1 VWDIEVEGAH
11 SYVAQGFINHNSSY
25 SPNFQNIPVKDTD
38 RFRKCFIAPRGRRL
52 VIGDY
57 SQQEPRINAVQA
69 GDTKMIDLFKQ
80 GGNIYI
86 NVTKEVFGKVIT
98 KADPLYKHMKSMILG
113 LSYGLSEKGLA
124 MHEKISEMEARRLIQ
139 RYLWAFPKQ
148 KRYME
153 RARQFSDEM
162 LTVPGGKQIFLN
174 RYAFTSA
181 NQVLDYPAQGG
192 AANVSKMALIYIDE
206 AIRKQRLDAFLVNF
220 VHDEFVVEC
229 AAACASKVKRL
240 VNDCMVRAAE
250 ELIPGVPFAA
260 DVVIGQTWADKK

>member
-1 VWDIEVEGAH
+1 
-11 SYVAQGFINHNSSY
+11 
-25 SPNFQNIPVKDTD
+25 
-38 RFRKCFIAPRGRRL
+38 
-52 VIGDY
+52 
-57 SQQEPRINAVQA
+57 RINAVQA

-124 MHEKISEMEARRLIQ
+124 RHEKISEMEARRLIQ

-153 RARQFSDEM
+153 RARQFSEEV
-162 LTVPGGKQIFLN
+162 LNVPGGKQIFLN

-192 AANVSKMALIYIDE
+192 AANISKKALIYMDE
-206 AIRKQRLDAFLVNF
+206 KLENRN
-220 VHDEFVVEC
+220 
-229 AAACASKVKRL
+229 
-240 VNDCMVRAAE
+240 
-250 ELIPGVPFAA
+250 
-260 DVVIGQTWADKK
+260 

>member
-1 VWDIEVEGAH
+1 
-11 SYVAQGFINHNSSY
+11 
-25 SPNFQNIPVKDTD
+25 
-38 RFRKCFIAPRGRRL
+38 
-52 VIGDY
+52 
-57 SQQEPRINAVQA
+57 
-69 GDTKMIDLFKQ
+69 
-80 GGNIYI
+80 
-86 NVTKEVFGKVIT
+86 
-98 KADPLYKHMKSMILG
+98 MKSMILG

-124 MHEKISEMEARRLIQ
+124 MHEKISETEARRLIQ

-153 RARQFSDEM
+153 RARQFSGEM

-206 AIRKQRLDAFLVNF
+206 EIRKQKLDAFLVNF

-229 AAACASKVKRL
+229 AAACAPKVKRL

-260 DVVIGQTWADKK
+260 DVVIGQNWADKK